1 MKARTYINN
10 ENNTNREEQPVLTV
24 SSYSVKRAWTTQGGI
39 VMANVEINGITIYGM
54 KILAN
59 KSTGEAFLAWPTRV
73 SEKCSLPLVEGQERK
88 YYFVAYA
95 RISDGDQEMIITKIY
110 EWLDSNT

>member
-1 MKARTYINN
+1 MKARTYTNN
-10 ENNTNREEQPVLTV
+10 ETKTNREEQPVLIV
-24 SSYSVKRAWTTQGGI
+24 SSYSVKRARTIQGGI
-39 VMANVEINGITIYGM
+39 VMADVEINGITIYGM

-59 KSTGEAFLAWPTRV
+59 KSTGEAFLAWP
-73 SEKCSLPLVEGQERK
+73 SSKGKDGK
-88 YYFVAYA
+88 YYSVAYA

>member
-1 MKARTYINN
+1 MKARTYTNN
-10 ENNTNREEQPVLTV
+10 ETKSNREEQPVLTV
-24 SSYSVKRAWTTQGGI
+24 SSYSVKRARTIQGGI
-39 VMANVEINGITIYGM
+39 VMADVEINGITIYGM

-59 KSTGEAFLAWPTRV
+59 KSTGEAFLAWP
-73 SEKCSLPLVEGQERK
+73 SSKGKDGK
-88 YYFVAYA
+88 YYSVAYA